1 MSAFCTFAVK
11 TTLQSY
17 MSESNVQRKL
27 SKLIKVELSEILS
40 RELIYIKGALLT
52 LTLVKVTGDLSI
64 AKVYISV
71 LPDEKIGEMVE
82 LLNENNWEVR
92 KALAAKIRNKVK
104 KIPELRFYVDDSN
117 QYAERIDDI
126 LKDL

>member
-1 MSAFCTFAVK
+1 
-11 TTLQSY
+11 

-52 LTLVKVTGDLSI
+52 LTIVKVTGDLSI

-71 LPDEKIGEMVE
+71 LPDEKLGEMVE

-104 KIPELRFYVDDSN
+104 KIPELRFYIDDSN